1 MWVDV
6 SSTNVLYLF
15 LPIIEWCEL
24 YNQVLLLS
32 WLHMKSYLG
41 RGWTFCHHI
50 GQEYYVESNST
61 FVMLVTACHKWNHHP
76 SWRGQQV
83 PVTPPGCSRN
93 HTDQNWTCQW
103 SDQDLHL

>member
-41 RGWTFCHHI
+41 RGWI
-50 GQEYYVESNST
+50 
-61 FVMLVTACHKWNHHP
+61 VMLVTACHKWNHHP